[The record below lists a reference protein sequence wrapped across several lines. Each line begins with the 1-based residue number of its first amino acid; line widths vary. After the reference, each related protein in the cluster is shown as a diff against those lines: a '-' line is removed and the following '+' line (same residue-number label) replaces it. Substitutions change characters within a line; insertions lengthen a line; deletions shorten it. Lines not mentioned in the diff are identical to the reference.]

1 MAPKQRRALS
11 EGAAAAGGL
20 AGGGKRL
27 KCLESASP
35 GEKKA
40 VAKAGLA
47 GRSASGVK
55 PAAAKAAKGPPGK
68 PGPAGPAGSAGPA
81 GPPGPARSSALDG
94 KARLTVEEFCE
105 FTAAGSGVNN
115 ALMF

>member
-1 MAPKQRRALS
+1 M
-11 EGAAAAGGL
+11 
-20 AGGGKRL
+20 
-27 KCLESASP
+27 ESASP

-68 PGPAGPAGSAGPA
+68 PGPAGPAGPAGSAGPA

>member
-1 MAPKQRRALS
+1 
-11 EGAAAAGGL
+11 
-20 AGGGKRL
+20 
-27 KCLESASP
+27 LESASP

-68 PGPAGPAGSAGPA
+68 PGPAGPAGLLALLVLLVLLA
-81 GPPGPARSSALDG
+81 LQVLPARVPST
-94 KARLTVEEFCE
+94 ARLASRSRNFASLQPQVL
-105 FTAAGSGVNN
+105 V
-115 ALMF
+115 LIMH